1 MRILLVAPQPFYQE
15 RGTPIAVRWVAET
28 LCRAGNR
35 VDLLCFPG
43 GRDVEEAG
51 LRIIRC
57 HAPRWIGEIPIGF
70 SWKKLI
76 CDFFLALR
84 MRSLLRAERYDVV
97 HAVEEAVFPAIL
109 LRARNQKL
117 VYDMDSSMPDQLM
130 EKWRGLRLLAPL
142 FSRFEGWAVRSA
154 DLILPVCDY
163 LREKV
168 EAYQPRGR
176 VCVLH
181 DRAMESEGADAPIE
195 NLRALLKVMGP
206 LFLYVGN
213 LEHYQGMDLLLAA
226 FAHLSTEYPWHLA
239 VIGGRE
245 RDVKHYRSEAERL
258 DLRDRVTFTGPR
270 PVGRLQQYLAQ
281 ADVLLSP
288 RIKGGNTPLKIYS
301 YMLAGK
307 PIVATDIPS
316 HTQVLN
322 AECAVLTAAEPEAWT
337 DALENLLRHPKK
349 GALLGEQACLLALKR
364 HSRKAYENT
373 LLSAYSF
380 DMFIDLSEESAE

>member
-15 RGTPIAVRWVAET
+15 RGTPIAVRWVVET

-43 GRDVEEAG
+43 GSDVEMER
-51 LRIIRC
+51 LRIVRC
-57 HAPRWIGEIPIGF
+57 HAPRRLGDIPIGF
-70 SWKKLI
+70 SWKKLV
-76 CDFFLALR
+76 CDFFLVLR
-84 MRSLLRAERYDVV
+84 MRSLLRTERYDVV

-109 LRARNQKL
+109 LRGRNQKL
-117 VYDMDSSMPDQLM
+117 VYDMDSSMSDQLM
-130 EKWRGLRLLAPL
+130 EKWPVLRVLAPL

-163 LREKV
+163 LRQKV
-168 EAYQPRGR
+168 DAFHPRGR

-181 DRAMESEGADAPIE
+181 DRAIEDEGGETEVEAIRD
-195 NLRALLKVMGP
+195 LLKVKGV

-213 LEHYQGMDLLLAA
+213 LEHYQGMALLLAA
-226 FAHLSTEYPWHLA
+226 FAGLSAESPWHLA

-258 DLRDRVTFTGPR
+258 GLENRVTFTGPR
-270 PVGRLQQYLAQ
+270 PVRRLQQYLAQ

-307 PIVATDIPS
+307 AIVATDIPS
-316 HTQVLN
+316 HKQVLD
-322 AECAVLTAAEPEAWT
+322 AECAILAVAEPEAWT
-337 DALENLLRHPKK
+337 AALDDLLRHPEK
-349 GALLGEQACLLALKR
+349 GALLGEQARLRALKR
-364 HSRKAYENT
+364 HTRKAYENT